1 MALSAAS
8 LARVLPAN
16 RSTELAGVGWLSVC
30 QWPVGASFRCLEM
43 KRQHYRMISN
53 KQHNCIRF

>member
-43 KRQHYRMISN
+43 QRENMI
-53 KQHNCIRF
+53 C